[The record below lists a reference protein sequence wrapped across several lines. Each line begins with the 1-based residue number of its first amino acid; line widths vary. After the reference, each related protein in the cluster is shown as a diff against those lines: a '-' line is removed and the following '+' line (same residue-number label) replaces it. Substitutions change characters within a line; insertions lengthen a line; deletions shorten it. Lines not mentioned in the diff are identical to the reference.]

1 MNILSITIYHFSK
14 SLYNTNKGLYNTN
27 KTRNEKIVN
36 NVNNA
41 FIDL

>member
-27 KTRNEKIVN
+27 KTRNEKKN
-36 NVNNA
+36 P
-41 FIDL
+41 